1 VQEGVG
7 GEFEINTAEDILNL
21 IREYPDS
28 LAGDTSLHLGIH
40 FYKENAIQEETT
52 KEQMT
57 HLMKRAT
64 ELEKILGQIIELD
77 TDTSTTEIKTEDALL
92 RPTICP
98 PLQASALPRKKPSLI
113 WHSGAPSP
121 RRSPASTRR

>member
-7 GEFEINTAEDILNL
+7 GELEINTAEDILNL

-40 FYKENAIQEETT
+40 LYKEIAVQEETT

-57 HLMKRAT
+57 LGISSGGRYSHRRA
-64 ELEKILGQIIELD
+64 LRRLG
-77 TDTSTTEIKTEDALL
+77 IKKL
-92 RPTICP
+92 RLTF
-98 PLQASALPRKKPSLI
+98 
-113 WHSGAPSP
+113 WPSP
-121 RRSPASTRR
+121 TRSEAQSAGLLWQEETEPQLS